1 MDPLF
6 QAIFSENFNCLREL
20 IKSGSEV
27 DIISDSE
34 WTPLHA
40 AVSVNRL
47 VKSIIL
53 ANLRMILIL
62 RKLRTQYTG
71 IYVSKFRVP
80 LFKLYILQ
88 YSFSHA
94 NYRVKIV

>member
-47 VKSIIL
+47 VKNIFF
-53 ANLRMILIL
+53 ACFCMILVL

-71 IYVSKFRVP
+71 IYMS
-80 LFKLYILQ
+80 LYEI
-88 YSFSHA
+88 
-94 NYRVKIV
+94 K